1 MDSMREFFYN
11 AGGYYCPPKR
21 DLTARFCKD
30 VLQGKKK
37 LLKLNEVKW
46 VEFVP

>member
-30 VLQGKKK
+30 VL
-37 LLKLNEVKW
+37 
-46 VEFVP
+46 